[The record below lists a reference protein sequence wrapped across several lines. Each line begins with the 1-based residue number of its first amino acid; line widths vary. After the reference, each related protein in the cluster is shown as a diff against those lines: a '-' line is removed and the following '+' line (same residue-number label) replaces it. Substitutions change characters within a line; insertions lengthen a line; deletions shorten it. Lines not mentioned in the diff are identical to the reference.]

1 MKTLSRDERDQTLQQ
16 LTKLLDIYVITR
28 AEEKKLTNKER
39 KQEEQIGTLLKS
51 LDWQYRKASW
61 SGEWWN
67 REEAWV
73 APWVDVLGKL
83 VVCIVYI
90 CMYVY
95 MCYVC
100 MCYVVYI

>member
-83 VVCIVYI
+83 VVCIVY
-90 CMYVY
+90 V
-95 MCYVC
+95 
-100 MCYVVYI
+100 